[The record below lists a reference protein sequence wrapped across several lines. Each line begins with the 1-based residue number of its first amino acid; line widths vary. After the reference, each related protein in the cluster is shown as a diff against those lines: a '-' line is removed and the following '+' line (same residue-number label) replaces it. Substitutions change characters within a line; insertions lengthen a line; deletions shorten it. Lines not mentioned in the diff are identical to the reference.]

1 MKDKMPTEVT
11 STRVPRGLLGAI
23 LAVVGGEAIGE
34 ACVSEGYP
42 WWYGPLTV
50 VITAAVW
57 WAIYAYILYRKEKA
71 KHDGVTDEN
80 DTYWQV
86 LARAWTRQKISQVQP
101 EPDEGEE
108 TKE

>member
-1 MKDKMPTEVT
+1 MPTEVT

-42 WWYGPLTV
+42 WWYGPLAV
-50 VITAAVW
+50 ALVAVVW
-57 WAIYAYILYRKEKA
+57 WAIYAALVVWQETEDD
-71 KHDGVTDEN
+71 DGNKN
-80 DTYWQV
+80 DRGSRIART
-86 LARAWTRQKISQVQP
+86 LRRAWTRQKISQVQP

-108 TKE
+108 TKP